1 MPKFLSLPC
10 THSPPPSRLWDQ
22 EAGVWEPRVEPGVSV
37 QKRVSCARKGARATW
52 QNEGGI
58 SLDEQGFGLSVHC
71 QSFNFIQADQS
82 NGSTSNSRHLA
93 WLTHI
98 IINYF
103 SLSPFWSDPTLFLQY
118 AYFHTLIH
126 IIHLMVILIWKTDY
140 WISLKKLIF
149 LIVIKSM
156 LIVHSVRDSS
166 SFECEIGQSQDCF
179 LVSVLL
185 DIKLSQRGK
194 VYAWL
199 FDWH

>member
-1 MPKFLSLPC
+1 MQGK
-10 THSPPPSRLWDQ
+10 
-22 EAGVWEPRVEPGVSV
+22 GRV
-37 QKRVSCARKGARATW
+37 QRDRKR
-52 QNEGGI
+52 EGI
-58 SLDEQGFGLSVHC
+58 SLHEQGFGLSVHC
-71 QSFNFIQADQS
+71 QSFSFLQPDQS
-82 NGSTSNSRHLA
+82 NGSPSRNLA
-93 WLTHI
+93 CLTYTLWFYDYD
-98 IINYF
+98 YF
-103 SLSPFWSDPTLFLQY
+103 SISPFWSDPTLFLQY